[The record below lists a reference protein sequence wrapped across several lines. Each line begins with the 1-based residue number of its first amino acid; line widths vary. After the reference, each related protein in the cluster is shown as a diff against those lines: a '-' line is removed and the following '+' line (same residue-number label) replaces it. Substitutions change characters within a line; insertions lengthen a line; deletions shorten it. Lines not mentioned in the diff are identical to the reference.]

1 MSWPEVKKINSDMNK
16 PLNEV
21 PFGCITKGTDDIQ
34 EVVLERSG
42 YNPSNANASDLRFSD
57 GDEYFFVSFDK
68 IYGNACFIESH
79 KKSTGYFVINFLKK
93 NTENNTY
100 SRKGF
105 SSTASPYTDE
115 CFRLSL
121 QKGNDVYACCASGTR
136 TSSSSYYKY
145 KWDKYFIVKI
155 SFASDLSSYQISK
168 EYEFDPTSDI
178 AKYIYSY
185 DSNGYT
191 DTTYLPLCNP
201 YVINNKVYLLTYDCK
216 TLWEFDGNQWAKK
229 QYSFSTHRSCK
240 GLYANGIT
248 TAQSM
253 RTLNNKIVIAEVDD
267 SSKPNYVNYILFE
280 PEDDSFETIF
290 TLTSSVYANYINSAY
305 NIDNVYGRK
314 YCPGTFSYYFMVYNN
329 LIYIPVKYDSN
340 TSSSMEYYNTG
351 IVCDGELSIT
361 ENIECIDSPTNRY
374 LPLDTEDGL
383 TYVYVGQTSDYYP
396 GRSAGTNIYRKYKY
410 WLPKGKRIVGT
421 KAFNKFFVA
430 LSDNLEPCKNE
441 DGYIVTR
448 SGTVEYMAMDCRSK
462 HLVC

>member
-1 MSWPEVKKINSDMNK
+1 MSWAEVKKINSDMNK

-42 YNPSNANASDLRFSD
+42 YNPSNRISSDLRFNNGSN
-57 GDEYFFVSFDK
+57 YTFVSFDK
-68 IYGNACFIESH
+68 IYGNACFIESYR
-79 KKSTGYFVINFLKK
+79 KSSGYFVICFLKK

-105 SSTASPYTDE
+105 SSTASPYTYE
-115 CFRLSL
+115 CFRLAW
-121 QKGNDVYACCASGTR
+121 QKGNDIYVCCASGTR
-136 TSSSSYYKY
+136 TSGSSSYEY
-145 KWDKYFIVKI
+145 KWDKYLIVKI
-155 SFASDLSSYQISK
+155 SFSSDLSSYQISE

-191 DTTYLPLCNP
+191 DTGTPTLCST
-201 YVINNKVYLLTYDCK
+201 YVINNKVYLMTYDCK
-216 TLWEFDGNQWAKK
+216 TLWEFDGNQWTKR
-229 QYSFSTHRSCK
+229 QYSFSTNRSCK
-240 GLYANGIT
+240 GLYANGF

-253 RTLNNKIVIAEVDD
+253 RTLNNKIVIAEKDN
-267 SSKPNYVNYILFE
+267 SSKPNYVNYILFG

-314 YCPGTFSYYFMVYNN
+314 YCPGILSSIFMVYNN
-329 LIYIPVKYDSN
+329 LIYIPVKYDSG
-340 TSSSMEYYNTG
+340 SSSSTEYYNIG

-361 ENIECIDSPTNRY
+361 ENIECINSTGRY
-374 LPLDTEDGL
+374 LLLDTEDGF
-383 TYVYVGQTSDYYP
+383 TWVFIGSTSDYYP
-396 GRSAGTNIYRKYKY
+396 QCSVVTNTYIKYRY
-410 WLPKGKRIVGT
+410 WLPKGKKIVGT
-421 KAFNKFFVA
+421 KAFNDSFVA

-441 DGYIVTR
+441 DGYIVTK
-448 SGTVEYMAMDCRSK
+448 SGTVEYMAMNFRSK
-462 HLVC
+462 HLVY